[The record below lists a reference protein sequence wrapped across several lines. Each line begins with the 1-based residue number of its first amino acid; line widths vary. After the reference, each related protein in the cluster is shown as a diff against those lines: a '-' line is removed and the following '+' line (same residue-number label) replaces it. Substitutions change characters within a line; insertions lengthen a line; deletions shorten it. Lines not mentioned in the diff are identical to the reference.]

1 MNRRS
6 FFKLALGGVAATA
19 AAVVLPAILNPEVP
33 KTTAYCTYIFGENAT
48 FNGRPMSEPLTL
60 ADIRK
65 CVEELKSRNVMPP
78 KDGQFIGWVHPDR
91 AAEVEEWIRYKW
103 SYKWTVANS

>member
-19 AAVVLPAILNPEVP
+19 AAVALPAILNPEVP
-33 KTTAYCTYIFGENAT
+33 KTTAYRTYIMGDNAVI
-48 FNGRPMSEPLTL
+48 NGRPFSEPLTL
-60 ADIRK
+60 ADIRR
-65 CVEELKSRNVMPP
+65 CVSELKSRSVLPP

-91 AAEVEEWIRYKW
+91 ADEIAEWIRYKW
-103 SYKWTVANS
+103 SYQWS